1 MELHTAL
8 PRPSNFSILAFVR
21 SGLALTALL
30 VQLARI
36 LPIPFHTVLLQVII
50 HQGRVIRLVV
60 LSLAVCV
67 PAVHL
72 PIAVTLAILV
82 MQES

>member
-1 MELHTAL
+1 
-8 PRPSNFSILAFVR
+8 
-21 SGLALTALL
+21 
-30 VQLARI
+30 
-36 LPIPFHTVLLQVII
+36 LQVII